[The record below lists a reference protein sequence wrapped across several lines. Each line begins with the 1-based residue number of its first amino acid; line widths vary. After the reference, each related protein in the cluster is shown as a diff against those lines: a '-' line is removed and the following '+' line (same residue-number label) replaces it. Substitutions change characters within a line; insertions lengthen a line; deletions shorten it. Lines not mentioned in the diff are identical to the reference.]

1 MIRSRT
7 PRTLSVAL
15 SLAVALAGCNRE
27 DAADAGD
34 AGPIPQEQ
42 APVAGTAPAT
52 APATPAPGVV
62 GAIADAGLSRIDG
75 YGELDFGLTPDEA
88 REAWAGGLAGQGPSE
103 PDGCFILRPVGQ
115 PKATDL
121 AFMFENEL
129 LVRYQSASD
138 AIAAPGGGKV
148 GMSEAEL
155 RAQYAGNMAEAPHK
169 YVQGA
174 KTLTVETGGDATTRV
189 VFETDAGGKVASWRV
204 GIPPQVDYV
213 EGCG

>member
-1 MIRSRT
+1 MTHFRT
-7 PRTLSVAL
+7 PRTLP
-15 SLAVALAGCNRE
+15 AVLLLGIALAGCNRE

-42 APVAGTAPAT
+42 APASAPA
-52 APATPAPGVV
+52 PAPVPPAAGVI
-62 GAIADAGLSRIDG
+62 GNIADAGLSRIDG
-75 YGELDFGLTPDEA
+75 YGALDFGLTPEEA
-88 REAWAGGLAGQGPSE
+88 RQAWEGGLAGQGPSE
-103 PDGCFILRPVGQ
+103 PDGCFILRPQGQ
-115 PKATDL
+115 AKATDL
-121 AFMFENEL
+121 GFMFENEL

-138 AIAAPGGGKV
+138 SLAAPGGGKV
-148 GMSEAEL
+148 GMSEADL

-189 VFETDAGGKVASWRV
+189 VFETDATGQVTAWRV

>member
-1 MIRSRT
+1 M
-7 PRTLSVAL
+7 LVL
-15 SLAVALAGCNRE
+15 GLALAGCNRE

-42 APVAGTAPAT
+42 AAAAAPSPAPAK
-52 APATPAPGVV
+52 PAAGVMAEIPDS
-62 GAIADAGLSRIDG
+62 GQSRIDG
-75 YGELDFGLTPDEA
+75 YGPLEFGLTPDEA
-88 REAWAGGLAGQGPSE
+88 RQAWEGGLAGQGPSQ
-103 PDGCFILRPVGQ
+103 PDGCFILRPQGQ
-115 PKATDL
+115 AAPTDL

-129 LVRYQSASD
+129 LVRYQSSSD

-148 GMSEAEL
+148 GMSEADL

-174 KTLTVETGGDATTRV
+174 KTLTVETGGDATNRV
-189 VFETDAGGKVASWRV
+189 VFETDAAGKVASWRV